1 MVILSLLLAG
11 QGLLIIILAPLGC
24 WFYLV
29 ESGGHQP
36 QNLNWIEQMTGP
48 NLPEC
53 LDCWS
58 MAYGIHTWSVGF
70 IDGSIKSGRACAS
83 VLDSEESQLL
93 PEDLGPGDPVSR
105 LRP

>member
-1 MVILSLLLAG
+1 MLLLLLAG
-11 QGLLIIILAPLGC
+11 WGLLIIILAPLGC

-29 ESGGHQP
+29 ESGGQQP

-53 LDCWS
+53 LDCWDLAFG
-58 MAYGIHTWSVGF
+58 MHTWSVGF
-70 IDGSIKSGRACAS
+70 SDGCIKSGRARVS
-83 VLDSEESQLL
+83 VLDSEGSQLL
-93 PEDLGPGDPVSR
+93 PKDLGPGEPVSG

>member
-1 MVILSLLLAG
+1 MLSLLLAG

-29 ESGGHQP
+29 ESGGQQP

-53 LDCWS
+53 LDCWF
-58 MAYGIHTWSVGF
+58 MANGIHAQSVV
-70 IDGSIKSGRACAS
+70 SLVARSRAVEHA
-83 VLDSEESQLL
+83 
-93 PEDLGPGDPVSR
+93 
-105 LRP
+105 